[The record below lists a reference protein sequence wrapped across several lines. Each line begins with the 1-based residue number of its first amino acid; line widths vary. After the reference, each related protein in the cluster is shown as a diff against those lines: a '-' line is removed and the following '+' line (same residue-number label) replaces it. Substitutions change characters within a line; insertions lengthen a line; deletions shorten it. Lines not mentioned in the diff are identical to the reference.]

1 MYYGI
6 IETESLENRKILDY
20 FNILKSYGENHPED
34 EITVWTINKISVNE
48 ENALK
53 LMKKLSESISMGWYS
68 LIWDKDFV
76 YIIFRNKIFKIRNLN
91 PFDFQDFEKVI
102 KYGAS
107 KEIKKIYFDNLRNSI
122 DSF

>member
-6 IETESLENRKILDY
+6 IETESLENKEILDD
-20 FNILKSYGENHPED
+20 FHILNSYKESHPED
-34 EITVWTINKISVNE
+34 EITIWTINKISVNRE
-48 ENALK
+48 DALK
-53 LMKKLSESISMGWYS
+53 LTKKLSEAMSEGWYS

-76 YIIFRNKIFKIRNLN
+76 YIIFRNKIFKIKNIN
-91 PFDFQDFEKVI
+91 PFDFQDFEKII